1 MLILKNDFSQGNR
14 ILHSSDPTSTQHL
27 LFSNSS
33 LSIISPPYKR
43 QSGFAINGTLYNK
56 DVRDYLKEFHSLSF
70 ELDLRLAEKSDA
82 DVIAQIASS
91 VNVYHY
97 SKWGRG
103 FLIYTLTA
111 EDYRK
116 RIIDGN
122 SLYLFLLNG
131 QPIGYVCGYNQD
143 MLKEYLSTS
152 ILSHE
157 SSIGHNVQTLA
168 HNRGNKRYLYLDQ
181 IAILPVFQE
190 LGLGEQFFCRFC
202 EICRGPYYV
211 AMLEAPLR
219 HPRISYW
226 EARGF
231 QRIGNAIELLA
242 EQFIP
247 RHQQHNHNHLRK
259 LLWGIYILLDK
270 TFTTRRTPVI
280 IPPNYMD

>member
-1 MLILKNDFSQGNR
+1 MLIMKNDFPQDNR

-33 LSIISPPYKR
+33 LSIISSPPYKR
-43 QSGFAINGTLYNK
+43 QSGFAIDRTRCNK
-56 DVRDYLKEFHSLSF
+56 YIRDYLKEFHSLSF
-70 ELDLRLAEKSDA
+70 ELDLRLAEESDA
-82 DVIAQIASS
+82 TTVAQIASS

-97 SKWGRG
+97 SKRGRG

-116 RIIDGN
+116 RIVDGN
-122 SLYLFLLNG
+122 FLYLFLLNG
-131 QPIGYVCGYNQD
+131 QPIGYVCGYNQN

-157 SSIGHNVQTLA
+157 SSIGHNVQALA

-202 EICRGPYYV
+202 EICSGPYYV
-211 AMLEAPLR
+211 AMLEAPLH
-219 HPRISYW
+219 HPRIPYW

-231 QRIGNAIELLA
+231 QRIGHAVELLA
-242 EQFIP
+242 EQFFP
-247 RHQQHNHNHLRK
+247 KHQQHNPLRK
-259 LLWGIYILLDK
+259 LFWGIYVLLDK

-280 IPPNYMD
+280 IPPKYMD